1 MVMGILGSDVNDDV
15 EIMRFWI
22 RAVFTGTVKRE
33 WVKSFWGGKV
43 NVVFWLIGC
52 RRLEEW

>member
-22 RAVFTGTVKRE
+22 RAVFMGTVKRE